1 MTQVTLSA
9 QPSAVF
15 NSPKFSSDAAAP
27 SQRDSQLG
35 NTNKAMIDRLVDSV
49 VANGVHDSHADPFKM
64 FGSMLKALIGIATC
78 KQSPEQAYYAEQK
91 LLELYAD
98 PAVSSS
104 VNCEMIKQLIETQ
117 DSLSNWNPKSTMFA
131 MPASLLHLIGQSA
144 RNGIDNQDG
153 NSAIPPRRLDEIK
166 SSLIDATGIEDERDT
181 GRYIF
186 DGTRFVTTDEVGAS
200 FGKVRYG
207 YEQEINIG
215 KGVVVEAITQQLDG
229 LFNAASENGIAVAPL
244 FFEGHFML
252 VTAKRS
258 SVADKFELTIANT
271 NVAFDATAISA
282 LRALSQAERND
293 PVKRREIQ
301 EASVNRY
308 NLVLVGRLKNSFAGK
323 SIILKIYTQHL
334 QEHAKNSCGPLIS
347 MLAEHIAVKEPNQV
361 SEAIVQCFNQWRD
374 LNAQQQITAVMAQR
388 SKLIGHAV
396 EARRK
401 SRFVDLS
408 VLWDERFAADRDS
421 PQSTYL

>member
-9 QPSAVF
+9 QPSVVF
-15 NSPKFSSDAAAP
+15 DRSKFPDAAATSKP
-27 SQRDSQLG
+27 EQKFN
-35 NTNKAMIDRLVDSV
+35 NTSAAIIDRLVDSV
-49 VANGVHDSHADPFKM
+49 AANGVHDGHADTFKA
-64 FGSMLKALIGIATC
+64 FGSALKALIGSAAD
-78 KQSPEQAYYAEQK
+78 KQSPEMAYYAEQK
-91 LLELYAD
+91 LLLLYAD

-104 VNCEMIKQLIETQ
+104 VNNEIIKQLTETQ
-117 DSLSNWNPKSTMFA
+117 DELSKWNPKATMFA
-131 MPASLLHLIGQSA
+131 MPASLLHLIGQSE
-144 RNGIDNQDG
+144 RYCIVNQEG
-153 NSAIPPRRLDEIK
+153 SSVMPPRQLEDIK
-166 SSLIDATGIEDERDT
+166 SSLIDATGMADERKA
-181 GRYIF
+181 GRDIF
-186 DGTRFVTTDEVGAS
+186 SATRFVTTDEVGAS
-200 FGKVRYG
+200 FGKVSHG
-207 YEQEINIG
+207 YEQEVNIS
-215 KGVVVEAITQQLDG
+215 KGVAVEAITQQLDG
-229 LFNAASENGIAVAPL
+229 LLNAASENGIAIAPL
-244 FFEGHFML
+244 FLNDHFML

-271 NVAFDATAISA
+271 HVAFDSEGQSA

-308 NLVLVGRLKNSFAGK
+308 NMVLVNRLKNSFAGK
-323 SIILKIYTQHL
+323 SIVLTIYTQHL

-347 MLAEHIAVKEPNQV
+347 MLAEHVAVKEPSQV
-361 SEAIVQCFNQWRD
+361 SETIVHCFNQWRN

-408 VLWDERFAADRDS
+408 VSWDERFVADGD
-421 PQSTYL
+421 PLQSSYL